1 MSCLIYVD
9 PSPRGEWALALA
21 RLLQSALRPPLVL
34 LATDEDVQHHPELLE
49 QARARLGRT
58 EAVALRHRPGPAERA
73 IVAEA
78 AEAHHDLIVVPPAG
92 RKAIAR
98 MMRGSRVATVVR
110 KVQADVLVARRPPPS
125 IRRVLAALSGGR
137 LTLAVAEAAA
147 RLAGPLG
154 AELLLLH
161 VAPEVTL
168 PFAHHPALHAP
179 AGAGGETDALR
190 TVRAAADRVGAER
203 VDAREGLVVEEVLE
217 EVEAGAHDLLVLGAS
232 SAPAAQRWAVE
243 DVTERVLLRCPVST
257 LIVREEGAAR

>member
-1 MSCLIYVD
+1 MIYVD

-21 RLLQSALRPPLVL
+21 RLLPAALRPPLVL
-34 LATDEDVQHHPELLE
+34 LATDEDVQHHALLLE
-49 QARARLGRT
+49 QARARLGRA
-58 EAVALRHRPGPAERA
+58 EAVALRHRPGPAEHA

-78 AEAHHDLIVVPPAG
+78 SEAHHNLIVVPPAG

-98 MMRGSRVATVVR
+98 MLRGSRVATVVR
-110 KVQADVLVARRPPPS
+110 TVQANVLVARRPPPS

-137 LTLAVAEAAA
+137 LTHAVAEAAA

-168 PFAHHPALHAP
+168 PFTHHPGPLPP
-179 AGAGGETDALR
+179 AGAGSDTDALE
-190 TVRAAADRVGAER
+190 TVRAAAARVGAAR
-203 VDAREGLVVEEVLE
+203 MDAREGLVVEEVLE

-232 SAPAAQRWAVE
+232 PAMAAHRWAVQ

-257 LIVREEGAAR
+257 LIVRDEADVP